1 MNQVGGSRDVAN
13 NPIDLKKLSGHYVI
27 RRFISR
33 CFGVFFTRHGN
44 STSIL
49 GEHRVFTINPTKNP
63 GDSIFQ
69 KNQIKSSKYTVWNF
83 VPKNLFEQ
91 FRRVANFYFL
101 LSAIIAMS
109 IESPVSPFTTL
120 LPLVFV
126 ILVTACK
133 QGYEDF
139 LRHKSDYRVN
149 CTSVTVIRNKCMQV
163 IKCEQIIVGDLVR
176 VSRDEDLPCDIILL
190 YSSESNGS
198 CYVTTSNLDGESNL
212 KTLQVP
218 KVTSN
223 KPIEEIVSMECL
235 VTCQHPLSNLYEF
248 QGKIEIKFT
257 ENNLSSGFLTI
268 DNILLRGSRLKDTE
282 FIIGAAVYTGSD
294 TKLSLNSKQTPNK
307 FSTVEK
313 SINLYLIF
321 FIFILILEIT
331 ISTILK
337 QFNDY
342 NQQWDYYLSPN
353 STTSFS
359 KIVYDFLSFTILY
372 NYIVPI
378 SLYVTV
384 ELQKFLGSL
393 FFHWDS
399 KMYDERND
407 QPALVNTSDLNE
419 DLGQIEYLLTD
430 KTGTLTENL
439 MVFRRCTVDGKMYI
453 EKDCN
458 GKIYEL
464 PSNGN
469 EHEAVKVMSWPPEIW
484 HFMIALSLCHS
495 VHVAPPIVM
504 DGVVARRTA
513 FRESFRQKTIR
524 RVNSSLLMDPSLP
537 EYQAASA
544 DEKALVEA
552 SARCGVIL
560 TKYEADLLEIKAGDR
575 FLHFTCL
582 ETLEFTS
589 ERKRMSV
596 IVQDSAGELWLYSK
610 GADSEMFPLMHEGK
624 IQQTEE
630 HVADFSQRGLR
641 TLAVGCKKLTIQEY
655 DKFITLAE
663 QARQTIGPER
673 SKLVE
678 QVYLSIETG
687 MMLLGA
693 TGIEDSLQEGV
704 EETLE
709 SLRAA
714 NIKVWVLTG
723 DKAETAENIA
733 FSCGH
738 FKKGTEVLRLMGQ
751 KTLQVCFITLTS
763 YERRMKLEPYKQYGL
778 IMDGMSMAIA
788 YNHCPELLRI
798 VGMTCDAVVCCRMSP
813 LQKSEIVQL
822 IKNSARHPLTAA
834 IGDGGNDVSM
844 IQEAH
849 VGIGIM
855 GKEGRQASMNADFAL
870 AKFMFLKRALLI
882 HGHWYYIRLSILTQ
896 YFFYKNVVFI
906 TPQIFFGLSNGFSSQ
921 ALYDSV
927 FLMGFNVLFTSLPVL
942 AFGLLAQD
950 YSARKLISYPQYYIL
965 NKKNRLLSI
974 KQTIIWL
981 SLALWHTSVI
991 YFGTYTYFNIN
1002 PINLSDNTM
1011 ADYTCFNT
1019 CIFHLVSLVTNLE
1032 LLSRNLFWTFPFVF
1046 SIIFSELLF
1055 FIVAAAYS
1063 SINIPYNG
1071 PMFGVFIN
1079 LISSPTFWLLTIVI
1093 VPMCL
1098 IPDYLIAIYES
1109 YRPSK
1114 LNYQDEREENIQDN
1128 YSEWSTPSSE
1138 ERRFNWTPWR
1148 GNFTFINT

>member
-1 MNQVGGSRDVAN
+1 MNRRS
-13 NPIDLKKLSGHYVI
+13 IDQSVVWFKRHRRYLCLSG
-27 RRFISR
+27 S
-33 CFGVFFTRHGN
+33 G
-44 STSIL
+44 TSAL
-49 GEHRVFTINPTKNP
+49 GEHRFFTINPTNNP
-63 GDSIFQ
+63 ADTIFQ
-69 KNQIKSSKYTVWNF
+69 NNQIKSSKYTAWNF
-83 VPKNLFEQ
+83 LPKNLFEQ
-91 FRRVANFYFL
+91 FRRIANFYFL
-101 LSAIIAMS
+101 LSTIIAMS
-109 IESPVSPFTTL
+109 NESLASSITTL

-126 ILVTACK
+126 IFVTACK

-139 LRHKSDYRVN
+139 LRHQSDYRVN
-149 CTSVTVIRNKCMQV
+149 GTSVTVIRNKCMQV
-163 IKCEQIIVGDLVR
+163 IRCEQIVVGDLVK
-176 VSRDEDLPCDIILL
+176 VSRDQDLPCDIILL
-190 YSSESNGS
+190 YSSELNGS

-218 KVTSN
+218 KVTLN
-223 KPIEEIVSMECL
+223 KSIEEIVSMECL
-235 VTCQHPLSNLYEF
+235 VTCQHPQSNLYEF
-248 QGKIEIKFT
+248 HGKIEVKFSET
-257 ENNLSSGFLTI
+257 NLTSGFISI
-268 DNILLRGSRLKDTE
+268 DNVLLRGSRLRDTE
-282 FIIGAAVYTGSD
+282 FIIGAAVYSGSD
-294 TKLSLNSKQTPNK
+294 TKLSKNSKQTPNK

-313 SINLYLIF
+313 SINLYLVF

-331 ISTILK
+331 ISTVLK
-337 QFNDY
+337 QLSDY
-342 NQQWDYYLSPN
+342 DHQGHHYLSNN
-353 STTSFS
+353 STNSFF
-359 KIVYDFLSFTILY
+359 KVVRDFLSFTILY

-393 FFHWDS
+393 FFHWDLE
-399 KMYDERND
+399 MYDERNN
-407 QPALVNTSDLNE
+407 QPAVVNTSDLNE

-439 MVFRRCTVDGKMYI
+439 MVFRRCSINGTMYI

-464 PSNGN
+464 PLNGN
-469 EHEAVKVMSWPPEIW
+469 EHEATKVVTWPPEIW

-495 VHVAPPIVM
+495 VHVAPPMIM

-513 FRESFRQKTIR
+513 FRESFRHKTIR

-552 SARCGVIL
+552 SARCGVVL
-560 TKYEADLLEIKAGDR
+560 TKYEGDLLEIKAGDQY
-575 FLHFTCL
+575 LSFTCL
-582 ETLEFTS
+582 EILEFTS

-596 IVQDSAGELWLYSK
+596 IVQDSANELLLYSK

-624 IQQTEE
+624 IHETKQ

-641 TLAVGCKKLTIQEY
+641 TLVVGCKKLSVQEY
-655 DKFITLAE
+655 DKFIRLAE
-663 QARQTIGPER
+663 QARQIIGPER
-673 SKLVE
+673 SKQVE
-678 QVYLSIETG
+678 KVYLSVERG
-687 MMLLGA
+687 MTLLGA

-738 FKKGTEVLRLMGQ
+738 FKSGTEVLRLMGQ
-751 KTLQVCFITLTS
+751 STVQICFITLTS

-778 IMDGMSMAIA
+778 IMDGVSMAIA

-798 VGMTCDAVVCCRMSP
+798 VGMSCDAVVCCRMSP

-822 IKNSARHPLTAA
+822 IKNSKRHPLTAA

-870 AKFMFLKRALLI
+870 AKFMYLKRALLI
-882 HGHWYYIRLSILTQ
+882 HGHWYYVRLSILTQ

-906 TPQIFFGLSNGFSSQ
+906 TPQVFFGLSNGFSSQ

-927 FLMGFNVLFTSLPVL
+927 FLMGFNIVFTSMPVL

-950 YSARKLISYPQYYIL
+950 YSASKLINYPQYYTL

-974 KQTIIWL
+974 NQIIIWML
-981 SLALWHTSVI
+981 LALWHTSVI

-1002 PINLSDNTM
+1002 PIILSNPTM
-1011 ADYTCFNT
+1011 ADFACFNT
-1019 CIFHLVSLVTNLE
+1019 CIFHLVTLVTNLE
-1032 LLSRNLFWTFPFVF
+1032 LLFRNLYWTFPFLMSV
-1046 SIIFSELLF
+1046 IISELLF
-1055 FIVAAAYS
+1055 FIIATAYS
-1063 SINIPYNG
+1063 SINIQFNSQ
-1071 PMFGVFIN
+1071 MFGVFVE
-1079 LISSPTFWLLTIVI
+1079 LMSSPTFWLLTILI
-1093 VPMCL
+1093 IPICL
-1098 IPDYLIAIYES
+1098 IPDFLIAVYES

-1114 LNYQDEREENIQDN
+1114 LNYQDTREENIQDN
-1128 YSEWSTPSSE
+1128 HSEWSTPSSE
-1138 ERRFNWTPWR
+1138 ERRYNLTPWR
-1148 GNFTFINT
+1148 GTFTFTSS

>member
-1 MNQVGGSRDVAN
+1 MNRHS
-13 NPIDLKKLSGHYVI
+13 IDQSVVWFKRHRRYLCLSG
-27 RRFISR
+27 S
-33 CFGVFFTRHGN
+33 G
-44 STSIL
+44 TSAL
-49 GEHRVFTINPTKNP
+49 GEHRIFTINPTNNP
-63 GDSIFQ
+63 ADTIFQ
-69 KNQIKSSKYTVWNF
+69 NNQIKSSKYTVWNF
-83 VPKNLFEQ
+83 LPKNLFEQ
-91 FRRVANFYFL
+91 FRRIANFYFL

-109 IESPVSPFTTL
+109 NESLAASITTL

-126 ILVTACK
+126 IFVTACK

-139 LRHKSDYRVN
+139 LRHQSDYRVN
-149 CTSVTVIRNKCMQV
+149 GTSVTVIRNKCMQV
-163 IKCEQIIVGDLVR
+163 IRCEQIVVGDLVR
-176 VSRDEDLPCDIILL
+176 VSRDQDLPCDIILL
-190 YSSESNGS
+190 YSSELNGS

-212 KTLQVP
+212 KTLQVL
-218 KVTSN
+218 KVTLN
-223 KPIEEIVSMECL
+223 KSIEEIVSMECL
-235 VTCQHPLSNLYEF
+235 VTCQHPQSNLYEF
-248 QGKIEIKFT
+248 HGKIEVKFS
-257 ENNLSSGFLTI
+257 ENNLASGFISI
-268 DNILLRGSRLKDTE
+268 DNVLLRGSRLRDTE
-282 FIIGAAVYTGSD
+282 FIIGAAVYSGSD
-294 TKLSLNSKQTPNK
+294 TKLSKNSKQTPNK

-313 SINLYLIF
+313 SINLYLVF
-321 FIFILILEIT
+321 FIFVLILEIT
-331 ISTILK
+331 ISTVLK
-337 QFNDY
+337 QLSDY
-342 NQQWDYYLSPN
+342 DHQGHHYLNIN
-353 STTSFS
+353 STTSFF
-359 KIVYDFLSFTILY
+359 KVVRDFLSFTILY

-393 FFHWDS
+393 FFHWDLE
-399 KMYDERND
+399 MYDERNN
-407 QPALVNTSDLNE
+407 QPAVVNTSDLNE

-439 MVFRRCTVDGKMYI
+439 MVFRRCSINGTMYI

-464 PSNGN
+464 PLNGN
-469 EHEAVKVMSWPPEIW
+469 EHEATKVVTWPPEIW

-495 VHVAPPIVM
+495 VHVAPPIIM

-560 TKYEADLLEIKAGDR
+560 TKYEGDLLEIKAGDQY
-575 FLHFTCL
+575 LSFTCL
-582 ETLEFTS
+582 EILEFTS

-596 IVQDSAGELWLYSK
+596 IVQDSANELWLYSK

-624 IQQTEE
+624 IQETEQ

-641 TLAVGCKKLTIQEY
+641 TLVVGCKKLTVQEY
-655 DKFITLAE
+655 DKFIRLAE
-663 QARQTIGPER
+663 QARQIIGPER
-673 SKLVE
+673 SKQVE
-678 QVYLSIETG
+678 KVYLSVERG
-687 MMLLGA
+687 MTLLGA

-738 FKKGTEVLRLMGQ
+738 FKSGTEVLRLMGQ
-751 KTLQVCFITLTS
+751 STVQICFITLTS

-778 IMDGMSMAIA
+778 IMDGVSMAIA

-798 VGMTCDAVVCCRMSP
+798 VGMSCDAVVCCRMSP
-813 LQKSEIVQL
+813 LQKSE
-822 IKNSARHPLTAA
+822 
-834 IGDGGNDVSM
+834 
-844 IQEAH
+844 
-849 VGIGIM
+849 
-855 GKEGRQASMNADFAL
+855 
-870 AKFMFLKRALLI
+870 
-882 HGHWYYIRLSILTQ
+882 

-906 TPQIFFGLSNGFSSQ
+906 TPQVFFGLSNGFSSQ

-927 FLMGFNVLFTSLPVL
+927 FLMGFNIVFTSTPVL

-950 YSARKLISYPQYYIL
+950 YSASKLINYPQYYTL

-974 KQTIIWL
+974 NQIIIWML
-981 SLALWHTSVI
+981 LALWHTSVI

-1002 PINLSDNTM
+1002 PIILSNPTM
-1011 ADYTCFNT
+1011 ADFACFNT
-1019 CIFHLVSLVTNLE
+1019 CIFHLVTLVTNLE
-1032 LLSRNLFWTFPFVF
+1032 LLFRNLYWTFPFVM
-1046 SIIFSELLF
+1046 SVIISELFF
-1055 FIVAAAYS
+1055 FIIATAYS
-1063 SINIPYNG
+1063 SINIQFSSQ
-1071 PMFGVFIN
+1071 MFGVFVE
-1079 LISSPTFWLLTIVI
+1079 LMSSPTFWLLTILI
-1093 VPMCL
+1093 VPICL
-1098 IPDYLIAIYES
+1098 IPDFLIAVYES

-1114 LNYQDEREENIQDN
+1114 LNYQDTREENIQDN

-1138 ERRFNWTPWR
+1138 ERRYNLTPWR
-1148 GNFTFINT
+1148 GTFTFSST

>member
-1 MNQVGGSRDVAN
+1 MV
-13 NPIDLKKLSGHYVI
+13 LLLLSYAINVI
-27 RRFISR
+27 R
-33 CFGVFFTRHGN
+33 
-44 STSIL
+44 
-49 GEHRVFTINPTKNP
+49 
-63 GDSIFQ
+63 
-69 KNQIKSSKYTVWNF
+69 
-83 VPKNLFEQ
+83 
-91 FRRVANFYFL
+91 
-101 LSAIIAMS
+101 
-109 IESPVSPFTTL
+109 
-120 LPLVFV
+120 
-126 ILVTACK
+126 
-133 QGYEDF
+133 
-139 LRHKSDYRVN
+139 
-149 CTSVTVIRNKCMQV
+149 
-163 IKCEQIIVGDLVR
+163 CEQIVVGDLVK
-176 VSRDEDLPCDIILL
+176 VSRDQDLPCDIILL
-190 YSSESNGS
+190 YSSELNGS

-218 KVTSN
+218 KVTLN
-223 KPIEEIVSMECL
+223 KSIEEIVSMECL
-235 VTCQHPLSNLYEF
+235 VTCQHPQSNLYEF
-248 QGKIEIKFT
+248 HGKIEVKFSET
-257 ENNLSSGFLTI
+257 NLTSGFISI
-268 DNILLRGSRLKDTE
+268 DNVLLRGSRLRDTE
-282 FIIGAAVYTGSD
+282 FIIGAAVYSGSD
-294 TKLSLNSKQTPNK
+294 TKLSKNSKQTPNK

-313 SINLYLIF
+313 SINLYLVF

-331 ISTILK
+331 ISTVLK
-337 QFNDY
+337 QLSDY
-342 NQQWDYYLSPN
+342 DHQGHHYLSNN
-353 STTSFS
+353 STNSFF
-359 KIVYDFLSFTILY
+359 KVVRDFLSFTILY

-393 FFHWDS
+393 FFHWDLE
-399 KMYDERND
+399 MYDERNN
-407 QPALVNTSDLNE
+407 QPAVVNTSDLNE

-439 MVFRRCTVDGKMYI
+439 MVFRRCSINGTMYI

-464 PSNGN
+464 PLNGN
-469 EHEAVKVMSWPPEIW
+469 EHEATKVVTWPPEIW

-495 VHVAPPIVM
+495 VHVAPPMIM

-513 FRESFRQKTIR
+513 FRESFRHKTIR

-552 SARCGVIL
+552 SARCGVVL
-560 TKYEADLLEIKAGDR
+560 TKYEGDLLEIKAGDQY
-575 FLHFTCL
+575 LSFTCL
-582 ETLEFTS
+582 EILEFTS

-596 IVQDSAGELWLYSK
+596 IVQDSANELLLYSK

-624 IQQTEE
+624 IHETKQ

-641 TLAVGCKKLTIQEY
+641 TLVVGCKKLSVQEY
-655 DKFITLAE
+655 DKFIRLAE
-663 QARQTIGPER
+663 QARQIIGPER
-673 SKLVE
+673 SKQVE
-678 QVYLSIETG
+678 KVYLSVERG
-687 MMLLGA
+687 MTLLGA

-738 FKKGTEVLRLMGQ
+738 FKSGTEVLRLMGQ
-751 KTLQVCFITLTS
+751 STVQICFITLTS

-778 IMDGMSMAIA
+778 IMDGVSMAIA

-798 VGMTCDAVVCCRMSP
+798 VGMSCDAVVCCRMSP

-822 IKNSARHPLTAA
+822 IKNSKRHPLTAA

-870 AKFMFLKRALLI
+870 AKFMYLKRALLI
-882 HGHWYYIRLSILTQ
+882 HGHWYYVRLSILTQ

-906 TPQIFFGLSNGFSSQ
+906 TPQVFFGLSNGFSSQ

-927 FLMGFNVLFTSLPVL
+927 FLMGFNIVFTSMPVL

-950 YSARKLISYPQYYIL
+950 YSASKLINYPQYYTL

-974 KQTIIWL
+974 NQIIIWML
-981 SLALWHTSVI
+981 LALWHTSVI

-1002 PINLSDNTM
+1002 PIILSNPTM
-1011 ADYTCFNT
+1011 ADFACFNT
-1019 CIFHLVSLVTNLE
+1019 CIFHLVTLVTNLE
-1032 LLSRNLFWTFPFVF
+1032 LLFRNLYWTFPFLMSV
-1046 SIIFSELLF
+1046 IISELLF
-1055 FIVAAAYS
+1055 FIIATAYS
-1063 SINIPYNG
+1063 SINIQFNSQ
-1071 PMFGVFIN
+1071 MFGVFVE
-1079 LISSPTFWLLTIVI
+1079 LMSSPTFWLLTILI
-1093 VPMCL
+1093 IPICL
-1098 IPDYLIAIYES
+1098 IPDFLIAVYES

-1114 LNYQDEREENIQDN
+1114 LNYQDTREENIQDN
-1128 YSEWSTPSSE
+1128 HSEWSTPSSE
-1138 ERRFNWTPWR
+1138 ERRYNLTPWR
-1148 GNFTFINT
+1148 GTFTFTSS